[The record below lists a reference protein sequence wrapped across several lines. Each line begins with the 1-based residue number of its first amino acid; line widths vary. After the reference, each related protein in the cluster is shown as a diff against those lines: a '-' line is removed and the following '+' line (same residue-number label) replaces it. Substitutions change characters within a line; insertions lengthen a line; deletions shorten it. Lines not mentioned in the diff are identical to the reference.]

1 MKWGMASDQSDAQT
15 KQAERDEERVE
26 ESHSEDRRM
35 SEHLLRLL
43 GFTVS
48 PGFLEARTSIQGLI
62 VQL

>member
-1 MKWGMASDQSDAQT
+1 MKWGMASDLSDAQT
-15 KQAERDEERVE
+15 KQAERDEELVE

-35 SEHLLRLL
+35 SDHLLRLL

-48 PGFLEARTSIQGLI
+48 PVILEARTSIQGLI